1 MLASTHGHD
10 SVDAAA
16 RIDPRP
22 FLSSHRALA
31 VRARAFERLAAAAV
45 SGVSGLHALAAEP
58 GEKPV
63 VRRSPDRCLV
73 QFGPVALTLAWLR
86 HTIDSVAEGE
96 LLVIVWRGMIAPNG
110 RFGNDSTTT
119 ACTPV
124 RSATVLWEEAFRAS
138 ATDEASWTW
147 RPASMDIGGYD
158 SAELAD
164 RCVERLRLAYAEGA
178 DDVDAA
184 LAPVAMLPTFR

>member
-1 MLASTHGHD
+1 MLASSHGHD
-10 SVDAAA
+10 STDTAD

-31 VRARAFERLAAAAV
+31 VRGREFERLSAAAV
-45 SGVSGLHALAAEP
+45 SGVAALHALAAEP

-73 QFGPVALTLAWLR
+73 QFGPVALTVAWLR
-86 HTIDSVAEGE
+86 HTLDTVAEGE

-110 RFGNDSTTT
+110 RFGSDLTTS

-147 RPASMDIGGYD
+147 RPTNADIGGYC
-158 SAELAD
+158 SAELAE
-164 RCVERLRLAYAEGA
+164 RCVERLRLAYAEG
-178 DDVDAA
+178 DVDAVS
-184 LAPVAMLPTFR
+184 APAAMLPTFR

>member
-1 MLASTHGHD
+1 MLASSHGRD
-10 SVDAAA
+10 SADAAD
-16 RIDPRP
+16 RTDSRS

-31 VRARAFERLAAAAV
+31 VRSREFERLSAAAI
-45 SGVSGLHALAAEP
+45 SGVGALHAMAAEP

-73 QFGPVALTLAWLR
+73 QFGPVALTVAWLR
-86 HTIDSVAEGE
+86 HTLDTVAEGE
-96 LLVIVWRGMIAPNG
+96 LLVIVWRGMIAPSG
-110 RFGNDSTTT
+110 RFGSDITTT

-147 RPASMDIGGYD
+147 QPAGVDIGGYC
-158 SAELAD
+158 STELAD
-164 RCVERLRLAYAEGA
+164 RCVERLRLAYAEG
-178 DDVDAA
+178 DVEAVPAA
-184 LAPVAMLPTFR
+184 ALPTFR

>member
-1 MLASTHGHD
+1 MLASSHGRD
-10 SVDAAA
+10 SADAAD
-16 RIDPRP
+16 RTDSRS

-31 VRARAFERLAAAAV
+31 VRTREFERLSAAAV
-45 SGVSGLHALAAEP
+45 SGVVALHALAAEP

-73 QFGPVALTLAWLR
+73 QFGPVALTVAWLR
-86 HTIDSVAEGE
+86 HTLDSVAEGE

-110 RFGNDSTTT
+110 RFGSDLTTT

-147 RPASMDIGGYD
+147 QPAGVDIGGYC
-158 SAELAD
+158 SAELAE
-164 RCVERLRLAYAEGA
+164 RCVEKLRLAYAEGF
-178 DDVDAA
+178 DDADAA
-184 LAPVAMLPTFR
+184 SASVAMLPTFR